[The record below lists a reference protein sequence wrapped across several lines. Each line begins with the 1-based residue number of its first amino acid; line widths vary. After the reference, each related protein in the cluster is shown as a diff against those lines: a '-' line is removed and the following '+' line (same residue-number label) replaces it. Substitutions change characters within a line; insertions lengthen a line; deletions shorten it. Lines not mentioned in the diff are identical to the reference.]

1 MTSSANSDG
10 HLDATFETDVTEPD
24 FAEPDPHPP
33 ARKRRRVGQIK
44 NPVPALSDSTGEFDD
59 DPVDDTRVDLSEI
72 PKTLTRR
79 MERFYGESGS
89 KLGGLGLFHWLG
101 SIAPVFPRTD
111 SVAVSVRPKSDWSRM
126 Y

>member
-72 PKTLTRR
+72 PEDFDKADGTILRRERIEAWWTR
-79 MERFYGESGS
+79 
-89 KLGGLGLFHWLG
+89 
-101 SIAPVFPRTD
+101 
-111 SVAVSVRPKSDWSRM
+111 SVSLVGFNCTSVST